1 MQPNTYSD
9 SDFMKDSIRSKK
21 DPVNEE
27 QVITDGAYDCGQCP
41 YRAQCPGRITNLRW
55 GMNGQDILSGTRN
68 CNYKEDILYVKED

>member
-27 QVITDGAYDCGQCP
+27 QVITDGAYDCGQCHTVP
-41 YRAQCPGRITNLRW
+41 SVPEKIK
-55 GMNGQDILSGTRN
+55 RN
-68 CNYKEDILYVKED
+68 RLKSAFHRKW